1 MKKGIKKALI
11 IILVLV
17 VIAGLSG
24 LAYTRFK
31 QRDRDK
37 KTVEEIDISTPVAVA
52 KAGIGQI
59 RETLTL
65 NGSAKAVKEVNIFST
80 VPGKIKKIMAGEG
93 ERVQKDQTLA
103 FVERDQAG
111 LKFADAPI
119 ESTINGLIKQVMT
132 EMGASVTPA
141 VPLFSVVDMDSV
153 EIIVNIPEKEIP
165 RIHTG
170 QKAEVR
176 LIAYP
181 AQVFYGT
188 IYKMSPVVD
197 PLSRTRE
204 ARILVANPDHTV
216 KPGMFGSIDI
226 IIQTSDQALIIPYSA
241 VIDREER
248 QIVFIVEDGKAQEVL
263 PEIDIIEGE
272 SLSVTAGIKE
282 GDLIIVVG
290 QHNLSHGDQVSIVE
304 EIE

>member
-17 VIAGLSG
+17 VIAGLG
-24 LAYTRFK
+24 VLTYTRIK
-31 QRDRDK
+31 QMDQNK
-37 KTVEEIDISTPVAVA
+37 KPEEEIDISTPVAVA
-52 KAGIGQI
+52 KAGVGQI
-59 RETLTL
+59 RESLTL
-65 NGSAKAVKEVNIFST
+65 NGSVKAVKEVNIFST
-80 VPGKIKKIMAGEG
+80 VTGKIKEIMVREG
-93 ERVQKDQTLA
+93 ERVRKDQALA

-119 ESTINGLIKQVMT
+119 ESTINGLIKQIST

-141 VPLFSVVDMDSV
+141 ASLFSVVDMDSV
-153 EIIVNIPEKEIP
+153 EVIVNIPEKQIP

-181 AQVFYGT
+181 TQVFYGT

-204 ARILVANPDHTV
+204 ARILVANPGHIL
-216 KPGMFGSIDI
+216 KPGMFGSIEI
-226 IIQTSDQALIIPYSA
+226 IIQTRDQALIIPYSA

-248 QIVFIVEDGKAQEVL
+248 QVVFIVEDGKAKEVQ
-263 PEIDIIEGE
+263 PAIDIIESE
-272 SLSVTAGIKE
+272 FLSVAAGIKE
-282 GDLIIVVG
+282 GDLVIVVG
-290 QHNLSHGDQVSIVE
+290 QHNLSHGDQITIVE

>member
-1 MKKGIKKALI
+1 MKKGIKRALI

-17 VIAGLSG
+17 VIAGLGG

-31 QRDRDK
+31 QRDRNK
-37 KTVEEIDISTPVAVA
+37 KTAEEIDISTPVAVA
-52 KAGIGQI
+52 KAGVGQI

-65 NGSAKAVKEVNIFST
+65 NGSVKAVKEVNIFST
-80 VPGKIKKIMAGEG
+80 VTGKIKEIMVREG
-93 ERVQKDQTLA
+93 ERVRKDQALA

-119 ESTINGLIKQVMT
+119 ESTINGLIKQILT

-141 VPLFSVVDMDSV
+141 SPLFSVVDMDSV

-165 RIHTG
+165 RIHNG
-170 QKAEVR
+170 QKAEVK

-204 ARILVANPDHTV
+204 ARILVANPGHIL
-216 KPGMFGSIDI
+216 KPGMFGSIEI
-226 IIQTSDQALIIPYSA
+226 IIQTRDQALIIPYSA

-248 QIVFIVEDGKAQEVL
+248 QVVFIVQDGKAQEVH
-263 PEIDIIEGE
+263 PSIDIIEGE
-272 SLSVTAGIKE
+272 SLAVTAGIDE
-282 GDLIIVVG
+282 GDLVIVVG
-290 QHNLSHGDQVSIVE
+290 QHNLSHGDQVTIVE

>member
-1 MKKGIKKALI
+1 L
-11 IILVLV
+11 
-17 VIAGLSG
+17 
-24 LAYTRFK
+24 K

-37 KTVEEIDISTPVAVA
+37 EAVEEIDISTPVAVA
-52 KAGIGQI
+52 KAVTGVI

-65 NGSAKAVKEVNIFST
+65 NGSVRAVNEVTIFST

-93 ERVQKDQTLA
+93 ERVRKDQALA

-119 ESTINGLIKQVMT
+119 ESTINGLVKQVMT
-132 EMGASVTPA
+132 ETGASVTPA
-141 VPLFSVVDMDSV
+141 TPLFSVVDMDSV

-165 RIHTG
+165 RIDTG
-170 QKAEVR
+170 QRAEIS

-181 AQVFYGT
+181 DSIFSGV

-204 ARILVANPDHTV
+204 ARILAKNPDHTL
-216 KPGMFGSIDI
+216 KPGMFGSVQILIKTLDNVI
-226 IIQTSDQALIIPYSA
+226 IIPNAA
-241 VIDREER
+241 VIDREE
-248 QIVFIVEDGKAQEVL
+248 QQLAFIVKDGKAQEVH
-263 PEIDIIEGE
+263 PAIDIIEGE
-272 SLSVTAGIKE
+272 SLSVSSGIEE
-282 GDLIIVVG
+282 GDLVVIIG
-290 QHNLSHGDQVSIVE
+290 QHNLSHNDKVTIVE

>member
-11 IILVLV
+11 IIVVLA
-17 VIAGLSG
+17 VIIGLGG
-24 LAYTRFK
+24 LAYTSIKKMERN
-31 QRDRDK
+31 K
-37 KTVEEIDISTPVAVA
+37 KTAETIDTSTPVAVV
-52 KAGIGQI
+52 KAGVGQI

-65 NGSAKAVKEVNIFST
+65 NGSVKAVKEVNIFST
-80 VPGKIKKIMAGEG
+80 VTGKIKEIMVREG
-93 ERVQKDQTLA
+93 ERVRKDQALA

-119 ESTINGLIKQVMT
+119 ESTINGLVKQVMT

-141 VPLFSVVDMDSV
+141 APLFSVVDMDSV

-170 QKAEVR
+170 QKAEVS

-181 AQVFYGT
+181 ESIFTGV

-204 ARILVANPDHTV
+204 ARILAANSDHTL
-216 KPGMFGSIDI
+216 KPGMFGSVDI
-226 IIQTSDQALIIPYSA
+226 LIRISSNAIIIPYSA

-248 QIVFIVEDGKAQEVL
+248 QVIFIIEDGKAKEVE
-263 PEIDIIEGE
+263 PAIDIIEGE

-282 GDLIIVVG
+282 GDLVIIVG

>member
-1 MKKGIKKALI
+1 MKKGIKRALI
-11 IILVLV
+11 IILVLI
-17 VIAGLSG
+17 VIAGLGG

-37 KTVEEIDISTPVAVA
+37 KTEEEIDISTPVAIA
-52 KAGIGQI
+52 KARIGQI

-65 NGSAKAVKEVNIFST
+65 NGSVKAVKEVNIFST
-80 VPGKIKKIMAGEG
+80 VPGKIKDIMVKEG
-93 ERVQKDQTLA
+93 ERVHKDQALA

-141 VPLFSVVDMDSV
+141 APLFSVVDMDSV

-165 RIHTG
+165 KIHTG
-170 QKAEVR
+170 QRAEIK

-204 ARILVANPDHTV
+204 ARILVVNPDHTL

-241 VIDREER
+241 LIDREER
-248 QIVFIVEDGKAQEVL
+248 QIVFIVENGKAQEVR
-263 PEIDIIEGE
+263 PSIDIIEDE
-272 SLSVTAGIKE
+272 SLSITTGIKE

>member
-1 MKKGIKKALI
+1 MKKGIKRALI

-17 VIAGLSG
+17 VIAGLAG
-24 LAYTRFK
+24 LAYTRIK
-31 QRDRDK
+31 QMDRDK
-37 KTVEEIDISTPVAVA
+37 KAAEEIDISTPVAVA
-52 KAGIGQI
+52 KAGVGQI

-65 NGSAKAVKEVNIFST
+65 NGNVKAVKEVNIFST
-80 VPGKIKKIMAGEG
+80 VTGKIKEIMVREG
-93 ERVQKDQTLA
+93 ERVRKDQALA

-141 VPLFSVVDMDSV
+141 SPLFSVVDMDSV
-153 EIIVNIPEKEIP
+153 EVIVNIPEKEIP
-165 RIHTG
+165 RIQTG
-170 QKAEVR
+170 KKAEVS

-181 AQVFYGT
+181 ESIFTGV

-204 ARILVANPDHTV
+204 ARILVANPGHTL
-216 KPGMFGSIDI
+216 KPGMFGSIEI
-226 IIQTSDQALIIPYSA
+226 IIQTNDQALIIPYSA
-241 VIDREER
+241 LIDREER
-248 QIVFIVEDGKAQEVL
+248 QVVFIVQDGMAREVR
-263 PEIDIIEGE
+263 PVIDIIESE
-272 SLSVTAGIKE
+272 SLSVTAGIEK
-282 GDLIIVVG
+282 GDLVVIVG
-290 QHNLSHGDQVSIVE
+290 QHNLSHGDQVTIVE

>member
-11 IILVLV
+11 IILVLA
-17 VIAGLSG
+17 VIIGVGG
-24 LAYTRFK
+24 LAYTLIK
-31 QRDRDK
+31 QMDRNK
-37 KTVEEIDISTPVAVA
+37 KTAEEIDTSTPVAIA
-52 KAGIGQI
+52 KAGVSQI

-65 NGSAKAVKEVNIFST
+65 NGNVKAVKEVNIFST
-80 VPGKIKKIMAGEG
+80 VTGKIKEIMVREG
-93 ERVQKDQTLA
+93 ERVRKDQALA

-141 VPLFSVVDMDSV
+141 APLFSVVDMDSV

-170 QKAEVR
+170 QKAEVS

-181 AQVFYGT
+181 ESIFTGI

-204 ARILVANPDHTV
+204 ARILAANPDHTL
-216 KPGMFGSIDI
+216 KPGMFGSVDI
-226 IIQTSDQALIIPYSA
+226 LIKTSSNAIIIPYSA

-248 QIVFIVEDGKAQEVL
+248 QVVFIVEDGKAKEVQ
-263 PEIDIIEGE
+263 PVIDIIEGE
-272 SLSVTAGIKE
+272 SLSVTAGIEK
-282 GDLIIVVG
+282 GDLVIVVG